1 MEEVAVSDGHQKTPE
16 ETLAALFASEA
27 ADVPVELSERVR
39 DAQGALDDW
48 FRTLPADVVSEAAAA
63 GLDLNSL
70 AE

>member
-1 MEEVAVSDGHQKTPE
+1 MSDGHQKTPE

-39 DAQGALDDW
+39 DAQAALDDW
-48 FRTLPADVVSEAAAA
+48 ASTLPADVVSEAAAA

-70 AE
+70 AD